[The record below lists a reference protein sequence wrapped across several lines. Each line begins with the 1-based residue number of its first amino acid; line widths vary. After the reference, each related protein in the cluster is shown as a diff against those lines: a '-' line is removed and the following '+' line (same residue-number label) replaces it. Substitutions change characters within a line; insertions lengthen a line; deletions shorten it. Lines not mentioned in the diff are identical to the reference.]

1 MYICGFISIFQ
12 DALEVC
18 LQKKLPLAL
27 ARGKI
32 KLVVIDS
39 VAALFRCHYDN
50 KNLVV
55 RAKHLASLATQLR
68 QLADRYNTAVICVN
82 QVRLLGI
89 CLHVLRSQQS
99 TWRIWLHKQGC
110 CRLNSIL
117 WLLSLSIRSDC
128 FFDFMCLCC
137 GPRHLASHA
146 IQFQ

>member
-1 MYICGFISIFQ
+1 MYICGFFSIFQ

-82 QVRLLGI
+82 QVRQLCI
-89 CLHVLRSQQS
+89 CLPVFVFAVTAKHLAYLAIQ
-99 TWRIWLHKQGC
+99 T
-110 CRLNSIL
+110 
-117 WLLSLSIRSDC
+117 WLLQTEQYIVVAVSVYQIRLL
-128 FFDFMCLCC
+128 F
-137 GPRHLASHA
+137 
-146 IQFQ
+146 